1 MNVER
6 RTHLISLVLAC
17 LLVITFTSLPVLA
30 QENIWDKTKE
40 GVKKGTEEVGEGVKK
55 GAEAV
60 GKGVKK
66 GAQETKEGAE
76 AVGRGA
82 KKAVTGHEHNEAV
95 EREKGTGYQMQ
106 QPATRPNEAQPSQTG
121 KQNMGGSTQE
131 KGLPRTAGEFPLLA
145 LSGALALAGAALS
158 RLVRRVKSN

>member
-17 LLVITFTSLPVLA
+17 LLVITFTALPVLA
-30 QENIWDKTKE
+30 QENIWDKTKQ
-40 GVKKGTEEVGEGVKK
+40 GVKKGPEEVGEGAKK
-55 GAEAV
+55 GAEVV

-66 GAQETKEGAE
+66 GAHETKEGAE
-76 AVGRGA
+76 AVGRGT
-82 KKAVTGHEHNEAV
+82 KRAVTGDEHNEAV
-95 EREKGTGYQMQ
+95 EREKGTEFRTQ
-106 QPATRPNEAQPSQTG
+106 QPAMRPYEARPSQTG
-121 KQNMGGSTQE
+121 KHHMGASTRE

-158 RLVRRVKSN
+158 RLVRRVKSH

>member
-17 LLVITFTSLPVLA
+17 LLVITFASLPVLA
-30 QENIWDKTKE
+30 QENIWDKTKQ
-40 GVKKGTEEVGEGVKK
+40 GVKK

-66 GAQETKEGAE
+66 GAHETKEGAE

-82 KKAVTGHEHNEAV
+82 KKAVTGDEHNEAV

-106 QPATRPNEAQPSQTG
+106 QPATRPNEARPSHTG
-121 KQNMGGSTQE
+121 KQHIGGSTRE

-158 RLVRRVKSN
+158 RLVRRVKSD